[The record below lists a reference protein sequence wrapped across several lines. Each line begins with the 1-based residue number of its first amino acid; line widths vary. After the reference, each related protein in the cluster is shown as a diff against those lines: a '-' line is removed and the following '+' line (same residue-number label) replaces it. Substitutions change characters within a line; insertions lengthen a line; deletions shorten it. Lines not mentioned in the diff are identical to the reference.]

1 VCKSKFEL
9 LTERLKSYH
18 TSSDLTLERERES
31 GELLICHLSIHIIS
45 FECPLQK
52 KERKKGKRK
61 KNQKKK
67 KEKVKKGGFVI
78 VRSL

>member
-1 VCKSKFEL
+1 MFAVCKSKFEL

-52 KERKKGKRK
+52 KRKKEKEKEKKTKRKRKRK
-61 KNQKKK
+61 K
-67 KEKVKKGGFVI
+67 KKGAV
-78 VRSL
+78 L

>member
-1 VCKSKFEL
+1 M
-9 LTERLKSYH
+9 
-18 TSSDLTLERERES
+18 S

-52 KERKKGKRK
+52 KEKKGKRK

-67 KEKVKKGGFVI
+67 KEKRGCFVI
-78 VRSL
+78 VRSLQVVRCAFVCVQARVSSTV